1 MLYYD
6 ALMQRG
12 YKHEELYNMTLKE
25 LKNALEHH
33 NKGLAYKMFKQA
45 YLIGLAFGGK
55 FPKSPEDA
63 CKELYPPKKTY
74 KMPDWLKKRYM
85 KQKGVKIDG

>member
-1 MLYYD
+1 MIYYD
-6 ALMQRG
+6 VLLARG
-12 YKHEELYNMTLKE
+12 YKYDELYDMTLKE
-25 LKNALEHH
+25 LKNALEQY
-33 NKGLAYKMFKQA
+33 NKGLAYQMFKQA
-45 YLIGLAFGGK
+45 YLTGLAFCGK

-85 KQKGVKIDG
+85 KQKGVKMNG